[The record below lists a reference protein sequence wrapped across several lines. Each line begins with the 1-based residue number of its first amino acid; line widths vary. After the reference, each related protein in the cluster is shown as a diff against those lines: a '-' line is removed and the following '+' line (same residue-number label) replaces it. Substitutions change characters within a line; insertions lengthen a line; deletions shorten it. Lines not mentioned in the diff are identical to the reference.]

1 MAKKIKFPLEMRDGV
16 QARTLEELQEN
27 FDIEKAM
34 GYLVDGK
41 LCVWLEDRYYMT
53 EAETIRNIDAH
64 AEDAKERLCA
74 ALGVEMESNANV
86 DVAEIERRR
95 ERLAKLKKY
104 TDDESLWEKVDQV
117 AFDQE
122 DLADLLDE
130 NCKEIFLC
138 ANKFQIPYSI
148 GNTTYRGIGEASV
161 FVNATGDINLE
172 EKKIYIEN
180 IQILNENIETAEQLY
195 QKGLEYKWARN
206 GREYNREKALEYLKK
221 AADKGHP
228 EAIGRFCGAI
238 WNEEDDMKRYG
249 ETKYSLLKKIEGAVH
264 KGGQYALGLQGAL
277 YYTGQ
282 GYGMDEKKGESL
294 IREAAERGD
303 AAAIENLYRLA
314 PKEERYLMLQKGVK
328 LKSAYCANMLGRGYE
343 EGWWG
348 LSVDKE
354 EAKKY
359 YLMSM
364 DFEENGEPDEG
375 WAYYNYAY
383 DYSDNVQEKIS
394 YLQKGANERYK
405 HKESVRMLGNLY
417 FMGEEVETDYKKAY
431 HYYELGSKWGDGYS
445 TFGLGRCIYEGKG
458 IEKNLK
464 NGFDKMFVAAKE
476 DLVAVRDYAISL
488 IKDNVNSNV
497 ENAYI
502 GKDGYYFIVKEAI
515 DSIFSNYYVFYY
527 ISYDN
532 IFTGRTMQ
540 RKVGNW
546 EMETTVYTSSRMLYL
561 EGAVYCAVSDGSR
574 GAFFRINDEDKS
586 IYKIREFREEDST
599 FFVDVDQSAGV
610 IHYGSHGAG
619 EYEYKYK

>member
-148 GNTTYRGIGEASV
+148 GNTTYRGIGEVSA

-195 QKGLEYKWARN
+195 QKGLEYMRARN
-206 GREYNREKALEYLKK
+206 GREYDREKALEYLKK

-228 EAIGRFCGAI
+228 EAIGRFCDEI
-238 WNEEDDMKRYG
+238 WGKEDDMKKYG
-249 ETKYSLLKKIEGAVH
+249 ETKQSMVNKIEDAAH
-264 KGGQYALGLQGAL
+264 KGGIYALSLQGAI
-277 YYTGQ
+277 YYYADGV
-282 GYGMDEKKGESL
+282 EKSDKVRGEGL
-294 IREAAERGD
+294 LREAAEKNC
-303 AAAIENLYRLA
+303 AIAFYYLYQIESNG
-314 PKEERYLMLQKGVK
+314 KEYEILQKGTK
-328 LKSAYCANMLGRGYE
+328 TKSAYCANMIGRGYE

-364 DFEENGEPDEG
+364 DFEENGEPGEG
-375 WAYYNYAY
+375 CAYYNYAIY
-383 DYSDNVQEKIS
+383 LDNVQKKIS

-405 HKESVRMLGNLY
+405 HKESAQMLGDLY

-515 DSIFSNYYVFYY
+515 DSIFNNYYVFYY